1 MAVDATID
9 VWATVAEGFGQR
21 LGQVSGELWA
31 APTPCPDWTVH
42 DLVEHVLYSQ
52 RRYAGFLGYDIS
64 AARDWPEVRE
74 GMAQALKTDDA
85 FDTSV
90 EYPILGVA
98 PKATVLGIVSNDLL
112 VHTWDLARA
121 IGGDER
127 LDAGAVAACREV
139 VAAVLAAVP
148 KIARGPKVWGDLIEV
163 GPNADLQTRF
173 LAMVGRRA

>member
-31 APTPCPDWTVH
+31 ARTPCPDWTVR
-42 DLVEHVLYSQ
+42 DLVEHVLKAQ
-52 RRYAGFLGYDIS
+52 RGYAGLLGYDLS
-64 AARDWPEVRE
+64 AAVDWPEVRD
-74 GMAQALKTDDA
+74 GMAHALETDDA

-90 EYPILGVA
+90 EHPVLGVI
-98 PKATVLGIVSNDLL
+98 PKAQALGIVTNDLL

-127 LDAGAVAACREV
+127 LDPGAVAACYEV
-139 VAAVLAAVP
+139 VAAAPQESV
-148 KIARGPKVWGDLIEV
+148 RGPKVWGELIEV
-163 GPNADLQTRF
+163 GPDADLQTRL

>member
-1 MAVDATID
+1 MAVDATIG

-31 APTPCPDWTVH
+31 APTPCPDWTVR
-42 DLVEHVLYSQ
+42 DLVDHVLNAQ

-64 AARDWPEVRE
+64 GAVDWPEVRD
-74 GMAQALKTDDA
+74 GMAHALETDDA

-90 EYPILGVA
+90 EHSMLGVI
-98 PKATVLGIVSNDLL
+98 PKARVLAIVTNDLL

-127 LDAGAVAACREV
+127 LDAGAVAACYEV
-139 VAAVLAAVP
+139 VAATP
-148 KIARGPKVWGDLIEV
+148 QDIARGPKVWGELIEV
-163 GPNADLQTRF
+163 GPDVDLQTRL